1 MQVIMIARL
10 HAMYQG
16 SRTILF
22 FLVIIFLAINT
33 AYGAITAIALKPS
46 VGGKL
51 YLLTWGIQLI
61 IQTLEELILSGAYIC
76 TIAYEGDAQLLASI
90 NWILNII
97 WEVLTL
103 CFSVWIAVK
112 HFRDLRRFGPSTGST
127 IRDCFKV
134 LITSHVLY
142 FARWACNAHVAI
154 FLCSSSARA
163 SFVCISC
170 LQLAHLALMFKVG
183 RPVADIYL

>member
-51 YLLTWGIQLI
+51 YLLT
-61 IQTLEELILSGAYIC
+61 
-76 TIAYEGDAQLLASI
+76 
-90 NWILNII
+90 
-97 WEVLTL
+97 
-103 CFSVWIAVK
+103 
-112 HFRDLRRFGPSTGST
+112 
-127 IRDCFKV
+127 
-134 LITSHVLY
+134 
-142 FARWACNAHVAI
+142 
-154 FLCSSSARA
+154 
-163 SFVCISC
+163 
-170 LQLAHLALMFKVG
+170 
-183 RPVADIYL
+183 